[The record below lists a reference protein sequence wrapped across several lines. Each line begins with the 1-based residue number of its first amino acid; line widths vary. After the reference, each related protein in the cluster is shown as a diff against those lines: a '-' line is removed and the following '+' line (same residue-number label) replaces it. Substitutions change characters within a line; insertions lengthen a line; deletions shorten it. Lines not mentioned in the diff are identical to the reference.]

1 MQGCFVEGGLRV
13 VYYYWLGGAEFWPFA
28 LYAKGEVE
36 DLNPKQL
43 TALREYLKA
52 ELKIRNCN

>member
-1 MQGCFVEGGLRV
+1 LN
-13 VYYYWLGGAEFWPFA
+13 YYWRGNAEFWMFA

-36 DLNPKQL
+36 NLTPTQL
-43 TALREYLKA
+43 AGLREYLKA